1 MSKVTVRVPGTT
13 ANCGPGFD
21 AIGMSCTIYNTLEL
35 VLSPEGRTVIE
46 IEGEGSS
53 QIPNDDRNIALQAVK
68 AVLEHHQLTDV
79 GIYIRLTN
87 TIPLARG
94 LGSSAAAIVAG
105 LVAANAVTGN
115 RLSKQTLLEMATSIE
130 GHPDNVAP
138 AIYGGIC
145 LSVMHETGTKCL
157 SFLPPHNLGL
167 VVAVP
172 EFTLSTKVSRQ
183 VLPKTVPLKDAVFNV
198 SRTALLVGALAKGDL
213 AYLKYA
219 LEDRLHQPYRERLV
233 PGMEAVFAAAVS
245 EGALGVTISG
255 AGPSL
260 IAYTT
265 ENHQKIG
272 QAMAAA
278 FEKHGSMAA
287 YHVLEIDTVGAEIIE
302 FIA

>member
-21 AIGMSCTIYNTLEL
+21 AIGMSCTIYNTMEL
-35 VLSPEGRTVIE
+35 VLSAEGQTSIA
-46 IEGEGSS
+46 IYGEGSS

-68 AVLEHHQLTDV
+68 LVLDYHQILDT
-79 GIYIRLTN
+79 GIQIRLTN
-87 TIPLARG
+87 NIPLARG

-115 RLSKQTLLEMATSIE
+115 RLSKQTLLEMATTIE

-145 LSVMHETGTKCL
+145 LSVMHAAGTKCL
-157 SFLPPHNLGL
+157 SFLPPDKLGL

-198 SRTALLVGALAKGDL
+198 SRAALLVGALAKGEL
-213 AYLKYA
+213 SYLKYA
-219 LEDRLHQPYRERLV
+219 LEDKLHQPYREKLV
-233 PGMEAVFAAAVS
+233 PGMEAVFEAAAR

-265 ENHQKIG
+265 ENHQEIG
-272 QAMAAA
+272 QAMVDA
-278 FEKHGSMAA
+278 FEKHGTKAV
-287 YHVLEIDTVGAEIIE
+287 YHVLEIDTIGAEIIE
-302 FIA
+302 FIP